1 MPLGLPSWRA
11 RRIAREAARWRV
23 EMLDSRGG
31 EADDRFRAWL
41 RADPD
46 HARAYDELGK
56 IATLAE
62 RSTHR
67 PDRSAGTRPDPA
79 FLRPVWGIAC
89 AVALLLAA
97 GVFVVGRPQEPAFAA
112 VVNSGPFIRSV
123 RLADGS
129 IVTLDI
135 GAALDVATPPGREAR
150 LREGRAR
157 FKVQA
162 DAGGPF
168 VVTSAA
174 GRIAA
179 DSAEFDV
186 ALTPS
191 GMTVVAL
198 AGLVEVSPAGD
209 AGGASLTPV
218 RPVAQ
223 IANGNIVSLNGR
235 IDDRLWPA
243 SRLSFDRVPLDRLVT
258 KANALATPPIRLADA
273 ELGRLEV
280 TAVLDL
286 RDTRSLA
293 RKLAAALDLRAT
305 EVQGEIQLSR

>member
-11 RRIAREAARWRV
+11 KRIAREAARWRV

-46 HARAYDELGK
+46 HARAYGEFGK
-56 IATLAE
+56 IATLAR

-67 PDRSAGTRPDPA
+67 PERSVGARPDQA
-79 FLRPVWGIAC
+79 FLRPVWSIA
-89 AVALLLAA
+89 AVVALIAA
-97 GVFVVGRPQEPAFAA
+97 GVFVVGRSQEPAFAA

-135 GAALDVATPPGREAR
+135 GAALDVAPPPGREAR
-150 LREGRAR
+150 LREGRVR
-157 FKVQA
+157 FKVKA
-162 DAGGPF
+162 DTGGPF
-168 VVTSAA
+168 VVTSSA
-174 GRIAA
+174 GKIAA

-186 ALTPS
+186 TLTPS

-198 AGLVEVSPAGD
+198 EGRVEVSPAGD
-209 AGGASLTPV
+209 ARTASLTPGD
-218 RPVAQ
+218 RVAQ
-223 IANGNIVSLNGR
+223 IANGTVVSLNGR
-235 IDDRLWPA
+235 IEDRLWPA
-243 SRLSFDRVPLDRLVT
+243 SRLSFDRVPLHRLLA
-258 KANALATPPIRLADA
+258 KANAFATPPIRVSDA

-293 RKLAAALDLRAT
+293 RKLAAALDLRAI
-305 EVQGEIQLSR
+305 EEQDEIRLSR